1 MNVVMHKML
10 MIIVDPLS
18 RTTVYCD
25 KRLFSSITR
34 KGIVRVVFCFLVLFS
49 VYHIVDYFLGYSG
62 IRQHVDPHAVR
73 GYSYCPVNETALS
86 SFESDFTCDFNP
98 SPPDEDVIILT
109 FINSAWI
116 NLAKNWMCSAERVG
130 IKDRLFLVAFEPNV
144 CSHFKDIP
152 CYEHPNSHI
161 QSTVFGEPEY
171 QKLVIERTRVLLKL
185 LTCKKRILL
194 ADADIV
200 FLKNP
205 LVYLNKVTLDKD
217 VVFQADSSGVGF
229 IDAFLPYFF
238 RYICGGFIYM
248 KPNNAT
254 KLLWLSVLHYQTNFK
269 WNDQAG
275 LNICIRHHTQVVE
288 WDTLK
293 GDYFPNGMQ
302 FFDYEQRSEHNMIV
316 HANHLANDTLKISR
330 MIASDVWCDKD
341 IAVSMCANQELF
353 QVQCEI
359 EGEPTPAWCF
369 DFLDVCDQQYKVEI
383 V

>member
-1 MNVVMHKML
+1 MHWGR
-10 MIIVDPLS
+10 VH
-18 RTTVYCD
+18 
-25 KRLFSSITR
+25 ITR
-34 KGIVRVVFCFLVLFS
+34 KGLVKAIFCIVMLYALYRFT
-49 VYHIVDYFLGYSG
+49 DYFLEYSG
-62 IRQHVDPHAVR
+62 IRRHVDPHAVR
-73 GYSYCPVNETALS
+73 GYTYCPVNESGLNNFAKNYH
-86 SFESDFTCDFNP
+86 CDFHPRPNHK
-98 SPPDEDVIILT
+98 DVIIFT

-116 NLAKNWMCSAERVG
+116 TLAKNWMCSAERVG
-130 IKDRLFLVAFEPNV
+130 IKDRLFLIAFEPNV

-161 QSTVFGEPEY
+161 QGTEFGEPEY
-171 QKLVIERTRVLLKL
+171 QKLVIERTRVILKL
-185 LTCKKRILL
+185 LACKQRILL

-205 LVYLNKVTLDKD
+205 LVYLKKVTLDKD

-275 LNICIRHHTQVVE
+275 LNICIRHHSRSVL

-293 GDYFPNGMQ
+293 AEYFPNGKQ

-316 HANHLANDTLKISR
+316 HANHLASDTLKISR

-341 IAVSMCANQELF
+341 IAVSMCQNHRVYHGLCQREEEAAP
-353 QVQCEI
+353 
-359 EGEPTPAWCF
+359 GWCT
-369 DFLDVCDQQYKVEI
+369 DFRNVCLKKYGVNTL
-383 V
+383 